1 MSEQQEG
8 KEENDH
14 GGENEEGELNNGTQE
29 PEQEKSEQPETQK
42 QEVSKTQAPKPQGQ
56 AQAQTAGGLFVTGP
70 TKNTSGGLFGA
81 QASKESAGGLFGAG
95 GGNGGGGLFG
105 GSAPKEGLFG
115 NVQAYKPST
124 GLFGGGSSPNTTKEG
139 VLASDDQLVAAK
151 ARLQSGTGGL
161 FGNSTTNPN
170 PVDNTTV
177 PSGGGGLFGNSTA
190 NLDQVENPPRLFGGG
205 GGGLFGNS
213 SSNNFTAQS
222 NFDNQTKGVFPPP
235 QADINSNQF
244 ATSSIPQW
252 GEFQVPTTLFDHT
265 SKGQQPQPPQ
275 DQPSD
280 TLPPIQGTQM
290 TKFQPEVKDKLTI
303 QSYNAMPGITPVPM
317 KLHRLKDY
325 NDIKAGRIRPELVGK
340 VQTYFQNT
348 NSKYAPPKDLPLHP
362 EFVNT
367 EEAPKQT
374 IFDLKSSASNVGAAP
389 FSQGQE
395 FKPSTAYQVPHG
407 QLFGNNQ
414 PTVAANGGI
423 FSNGGGLFGGPTRD
437 QNSSS
442 SVGMGSLLTRLVK
455 TTVVGEKRGPCSLNA
470 FMAISPILT
479 LEKKINL
486 NMQINNGK
494 EISIETSSDS
504 LLSEIV
510 SQIIR
515 LGHCPGSY
523 AEWLARAHLLGPG
536 GRKLSLLNTVFEAN
550 LINGSTVFLT
560 MDN

>member
-1 MSEQQEG
+1 V
-8 KEENDH
+8 EN
-14 GGENEEGELNNGTQE
+14 
-29 PEQEKSEQPETQK
+29 PPR
-42 QEVSKTQAPKPQGQ
+42 
-56 AQAQTAGGLFVTGP
+56 
-70 TKNTSGGLFGA
+70 
-81 QASKESAGGLFGAG
+81 
-95 GGNGGGGLFG
+95 LFG
-105 GSAPKEGLFG
+105 G
-115 NVQAYKPST
+115 
-124 GLFGGGSSPNTTKEG
+124 
-139 VLASDDQLVAAK
+139 
-151 ARLQSGTGGL
+151 
-161 FGNSTTNPN
+161 
-170 PVDNTTV
+170 
-177 PSGGGGLFGNSTA
+177 GGGGLFGNSPA
-190 NLDQVENPPRLFGGG
+190 NPDQVENPPRLFGGG

-222 NFDNQTKGVFPPP
+222 NFDNQNKGVFPPP

-252 GEFQVPTTLFDHT
+252 GEFQVPATLFDHT
-265 SKGQQPQPPQ
+265 SKGQQPQPSQ

-367 EEAPKQT
+367 EEGPKQT
-374 IFDLKSSASNVGAAP
+374 IFDLKASASNVGAAP

-550 LINGSTVFLT
+550 LLSGSTVFLT